1 MAKITLGQVDIE
13 VEQKAIKNIHLSV
26 YPPDGA
32 VRIAAPEHLDLETI
46 RVFALSKLSWIKKE
60 QANFKNQRRESP
72 RKFITREDHYF
83 LGERYLLKVIEHN
96 AKPKVVLKIKEIELY
111 VRPNTSTPKRHEIMN
126 EWYRTEL
133 KKRVPALIEK
143 WEKRIGVSCSEF
155 GIKRMKTKWGTCNT
169 EAKRIWLN
177 LELAR
182 KPLICLEYI
191 IVHELTHLLERSHN
205 QRFVSLMDE
214 FMPLWRSHRQTLNE
228 LPFSHVDWKY

>member
-26 YPPDGA
+26 YPPDGV

-111 VRPNTSTPKRHEIMN
+111 VRPNTSIQKRHEIMN

-143 WEKRIGVSCSEF
+143 WEKRISVSCSEF